1 MNPFVPVFATGTRV
15 AGAVLM
21 LGYLSG
27 LVPGAIVSLVG
38 GLALITFGRALLLDR
53 GATAVSG
60 AALAITAGALGIA
73 ALRWGTLSLGSLVGA
88 QSVLGP
94 TILVGPEASAV
105 ASGVALGAALVAS
118 AAWAVEPSGVD
129 RASRIWAG
137 FEGVLAVL
145 AAALVFAAPGTGG
158 GVAELFSEP
167 AEIALTAAV
176 VAIGTGVIVMA
187 PRLLASRKLRWV
199 LLGVSAV
206 AVAASASI
214 VAGSL

>member
-1 MNPFVPVFATGTRV
+1 MNPFVPLFATGTRV

-21 LGYLSG
+21 IGYLSG

-38 GLALITFGRALLLDR
+38 GLALITFGRALLIDR
-53 GATAVSG
+53 TGTAVSG
-60 AALAITAGALGIA
+60 AALAITAGSLGVA
-73 ALRWGTLSLGSLVGA
+73 ALRWGTLSLESVVGA

-94 TILVGPEASAV
+94 TILVGPEAPAV

-118 AAWAVEPSGVD
+118 ATWAAEPAGID
-129 RASRIWAG
+129 RPSRLWSR

-158 GVAELFSEP
+158 GIGELFSSP
-167 AEIALTAAV
+167 TEIGVTVAVAAIGSAAV
-176 VAIGTGVIVMA
+176 VFA
-187 PRLLASRKLRWV
+187 PRVLGSIKARWMFLAA
-199 LLGVSAV
+199 SAV
-206 AVAASASI
+206 AVAASASV

>member
-21 LGYLSG
+21 IGYLSG

-60 AALAITAGALGIA
+60 AALAVTAGAFGIA

-94 TILVGPEASAV
+94 TILVGPEAPAI
-105 ASGVALGAALVAS
+105 AAGVALGAALAAA

-129 RASRIWAG
+129 RPSRIWARL
-137 FEGVLAVL
+137 EGILAVL
-145 AAALVFAAPGTGG
+145 AATLVFAAPGTGG
-158 GVAELFSEP
+158 SIGELVSEP
-167 AEIALTAAV
+167 VEIALTVAV
-176 VAIGTGVIVMA
+176 VAVGAAVIVFA
-187 PRLLASRKLRWV
+187 PRLLASRKMRWI
-199 LLGVSAV
+199 LLAASAV

-214 VAGSL
+214 VSGSL